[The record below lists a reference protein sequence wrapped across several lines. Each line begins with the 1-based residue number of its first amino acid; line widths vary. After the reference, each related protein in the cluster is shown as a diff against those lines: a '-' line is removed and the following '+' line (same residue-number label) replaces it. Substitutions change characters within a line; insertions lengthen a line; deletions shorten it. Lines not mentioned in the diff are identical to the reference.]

1 MRKIIFINLL
11 VVSFI
16 FIVLE
21 FSLRFIFDLKPLGI
35 EDGIINDNNQ
45 EIRFNYSNIEGK
57 KIFGTKVFTDLNGFR
72 VSKNQTVKNENIN
85 KIFFIG
91 GSVTFGSGVKQES
104 TFSGILNSSLSNYN
118 IINAS
123 VMGSDLKN
131 NYLILK
137 KNIKKNN
144 VKKIFI
150 NFSYDDIEEV
160 KIQNINFG
168 SKKDNNKFLLF
179 ERLKELKLLKEI
191 NNLLRSRSVIYVFIK
206 GYIFDTREYYYQ
218 NALLSYQNKDN
229 LINMD
234 KSLNNIKQLQNKNTE
249 IIFIKIPYF
258 SQVTNENCNSKDEG
272 ELKIINNLNKY
283 DFSLID
289 FKPIFC
295 SIENRE
301 KLFLRL
307 DTSHLSEY
315 GHEIVAVNL
324 KSYFNK

>member
-1 MRKIIFINLL
+1 MRT
-11 VVSFI
+11 S
-16 FIVLE
+16 
-21 FSLRFIFDLKPLGI
+21 
-35 EDGIINDNNQ
+35 
-45 EIRFNYSNIEGK
+45 
-57 KIFGTKVFTDLNGFR
+57 GT
-72 VSKNQTVKNENIN
+72 
-85 KIFFIG
+85 
-91 GSVTFGSGVKQES
+91 
-104 TFSGILNSSLSNYN
+104 
-118 IINAS
+118 
-123 VMGSDLKN
+123 
-131 NYLILK
+131 
-137 KNIKKNN
+137 NIKE
-144 VKKIFI
+144 KIVYFLHTFI
-150 NFSYDDIEEV
+150 TTKS
-160 KIQNINFG
+160 
-168 SKKDNNKFLLF
+168 
-179 ERLKELKLLKEI
+179 
-191 NNLLRSRSVIYVFIK
+191 SVVESA
-206 GYIFDTREYYYQ
+206 TALYYQ

-234 KSLNNIKQLQNKNTE
+234 QSLNNIKQLQNKNTE

>member
-21 FSLRFIFDLKPLGI
+21 ISLRFIFDLKPLGI
-35 EDGIINDNNQ
+35 EDGIINDSNQ
-45 EIRFNYSNIEGK
+45 KIRFNYSNIEGK

-104 TFSGILNSSLSNYN
+104 TFSGILNSELSNYN

-144 VKKIFI
+144 VKKIF
-150 NFSYDDIEEV
+150 F
-160 KIQNINFG
+160 F
-168 SKKDNNKFLLF
+168 
-179 ERLKELKLLKEI
+179 
-191 NNLLRSRSVIYVFIK
+191 
-206 GYIFDTREYYYQ
+206 
-218 NALLSYQNKDN
+218 
-229 LINMD
+229 
-234 KSLNNIKQLQNKNTE
+234 
-249 IIFIKIPYF
+249 
-258 SQVTNENCNSKDEG
+258 
-272 ELKIINNLNKY
+272 
-283 DFSLID
+283 
-289 FKPIFC
+289 
-295 SIENRE
+295 
-301 KLFLRL
+301 
-307 DTSHLSEY
+307 
-315 GHEIVAVNL
+315 
-324 KSYFNK
+324 